1 MNDFK
6 KTESVCT
13 NRISEHTDCIVFFE
27 SVHLTGIRPP
37 RTITMYKHPAYPVA
51 ITKLKKEKKV
61 PLGTQIRQI
70 NYLNNVVEQVHRFIK
85 KCICSILEITSFR
98 TATCILAGVDA
109 MHMKKEQVDLQDQS
123 VQNQKEFIHQL
134 FGLTA

>member
-1 MNDFK
+1 MDK
-6 KTESVCT
+6 
-13 NRISEHTDCIVFFE
+13 
-27 SVHLTGIRPP
+27 HL
-37 RTITMYKHPAYPVA
+37 AYPVA

-70 NYLNNVVEQVHRFIK
+70 NYLNNVVEEVHRFIK

-123 VQNQKEFIHQL
+123 VQNQKKFIHQL